1 MSVDVLILNTATV
14 DFRRGD
20 FDFAGELAG
29 PGGLA
34 KCRTGDMP
42 AFSQQQFAEWI
53 EAGFA
58 TVGGP
63 GNAAPLIAKAG
74 LRVAVAVELGPG
86 RYGGLDI
93 QGRFFVDQMTASG
106 VDVSAAWVHPRLPTG
121 TTFVHQRAGG
131 ERGGLAYFPNAN
143 NDFDFEKA
151 RRAVERLVPRIVY
164 YMYLGLSDGG
174 DANGGGDLAAFLEW
188 CTRRGIVSIFDSHTL
203 AGNPAELI
211 KTGSSVKGYEL
222 LEPVLPHADIF
233 FASSDEAAMMENT
246 LGPPHRWEDAPEEEN
261 LLRFLDLLGEKGRA
275 GGSALYG
282 VTVRD
287 GAYEKYA
294 SDRGKSAAARK
305 IRSRFM
311 AGGVVDLV
319 GAGDAFRAGLVTY
332 ISQNIADFRSG
343 SMDPEKAVQMGNLF
357 ASLWVKSPLKDRYGH
372 FRPFGNMLSVVES
385 RASFASFNELIAALA

>member
-174 DANGGGDLAAFLEW
+174 DANGGGDL
-188 CTRRGIVSIFDSHTL
+188 
-203 AGNPAELI
+203 
-211 KTGSSVKGYEL
+211 
-222 LEPVLPHADIF
+222 
-233 FASSDEAAMMENT
+233 
-246 LGPPHRWEDAPEEEN
+246 
-261 LLRFLDLLGEKGRA
+261 GR
-275 GGSALYG
+275 
-282 VTVRD
+282 
-287 GAYEKYA
+287 
-294 SDRGKSAAARK
+294 AAARAVD
-305 IRSRFM
+305 RPDD
-311 AGGVVDLV
+311 GVG
-319 GAGDAFRAGLVTY
+319 GAGKAGLVPAVK
-332 ISQNIADFRSG
+332 IFR
-343 SMDPEKAVQMGNLF
+343 
-357 ASLWVKSPLKDRYGH
+357 R
-372 FRPFGNMLSVVES
+372 
-385 RASFASFNELIAALA
+385 RATLGWLLVAACGRA